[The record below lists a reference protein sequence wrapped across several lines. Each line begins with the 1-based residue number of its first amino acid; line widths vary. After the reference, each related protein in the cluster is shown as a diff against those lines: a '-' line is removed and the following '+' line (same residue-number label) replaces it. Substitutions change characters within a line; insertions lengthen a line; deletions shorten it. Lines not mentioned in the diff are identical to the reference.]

1 MDRIGITENEF
12 KVYEALLA
20 SGSSTI
26 SSISRRAGLNQR
38 STYDYIERLIHKGLV
53 GQIIFNNKR
62 MFLALNPD
70 TISHIIDEQKSA
82 AEKEFAGLISI
93 KEAGRDEI
101 AVNQISSKAQFLS
114 LIRKINVDVDIM
126 IGSPQKSLANKDPQ
140 HKILQLQ
147 DEPSFRLF
155 LKNNRIRKVG
165 KSRRAVIAM
174 FFNSTF
180 LMYSVLDG
188 KGFFVDNHEFS
199 KNMWVYFA

>member
-26 SSISRRAGLNQR
+26 SALSHRAGLNQR

-82 AEKEFAGLISI
+82 VEKEFAGLMAI
-93 KEAGRDEI
+93 KDAGRDEI
-101 AVNQISSKAQFLS
+101 SVNLISSKAHFLL
-114 LIRKINVDVDIM
+114 LIRKINADVDIM
-126 IGSPQKSLANKDPQ
+126 TGSPPKNMQQKT
-140 HKILQLQ
+140 LQLQ
-147 DEPSFRLF
+147 NEPSFRLF
-155 LKNNRIRKVG
+155 LKNSRIRRIG
-165 KSRRAVIAM
+165 RSRKAVIAM

-180 LMYSVLDG
+180 LIYSVLDG
-188 KGFFVDNHEFS
+188 KGFFVDSREFS
-199 KNMWVYFA
+199 KNMRVYFT